1 MTAHLF
7 GLLCAAA
14 VLAVVLVPP
23 VRRWFHERSLEKD
36 RKARQAEWRAKFEA
50 DNPVGPP
57 LSEAESADLVAAYRA
72 LARPALLLRP
82 DPAADAAAAPARLGG
97 SAWLADGE
105 EWPLDTEGGRL
116 EFVAQLDFARL
127 PPLPGFPDSGVMRFF
142 VGRDDLSGANFD
154 EPDRSGVRVLWHSGP
169 LQAGRY
175 EPPAPLTGNDCSP
188 FQDAALRERGL
199 ALRAEPADDL
209 PDYYS
214 WQAQALTDGMA
225 RRPGID
231 AVEDEIGELS
241 DARGMAHKIGGH
253 PSFTQYDFREP
264 GKFEDLDVV
273 LLGLT
278 SDNAIMWGDVGE
290 AVFLIRAGD
299 LDRRDFSR
307 VAFYW
312 DCH

>member
-1 MTAHLF
+1 VTAHLF

-14 VLAVVLVPP
+14 VLAVVLAPP
-23 VRRWFHERSLEKD
+23 IRRWFHERSRAQG
-36 RKARQAEWRAKFEA
+36 RKAQQAEWRAQFEA

-57 LSEAESADLVAAYRA
+57 LSDAECGAIVAAYRA

-82 DPAADAAAAPARLGG
+82 DPAADPAVAPARLGG
-97 SAWLADGE
+97 FAWLAEGE
-105 EWPLDTEGGRL
+105 AWPLDAAGERL

-127 PPLPGFPDSGVMRFF
+127 PPLSGFPESGVMRFF

-154 EPDRSGVRVLWHSGP
+154 EPDRSGVRVLWHPGA
-169 LQAGRY
+169 LEAGRH
-175 EPPAPLTGNDCSP
+175 EPPFPLTADDSSP
-188 FQDAALRERGL
+188 FQGAALRERGL
-199 ALRAEPADDL
+199 GLSAELADDL

-231 AVEDEIGELS
+231 AVQDVIGDLS
-241 DARGMAHKIGGH
+241 DARAMAHRIGGH
-253 PSFTQYDFREP
+253 PAFTQYDFREP

-278 SDNAIMWGDVGE
+278 SDDAIMWGDVGE